1 MSNKIY
7 FLIDCNAC
15 FCSIET
21 SFRPDL
27 LGRPVVVLSNN
38 DGSIIARNALAKRLT
53 KMGQPYFQVRG
64 LLRQHGAAVFSS
76 NFELYGDMSRRVME
90 ILQIEL
96 GDVTPYSIDE
106 AFADLS
112 SYSGDLLALANRTQ
126 ANVLRCTGI
135 GTGIGISSTYTLAK
149 LASYAAKRWTKTNG
163 IVDLTDS
170 ERAER
175 LMKITP
181 VQEVWGVGRKYL
193 SSLNKI
199 GIQTAWDLANANPVI
214 IAKRFSVVLE
224 RTVLELNGISAIR
237 LDSVSKEKQQ
247 ICVSKSFG
255 EKQINLNVV
264 STALAQYVAIAH
276 RRLTGQQSEC
286 GRIKVFLTTGSH
298 SNERFYNSA
307 ELAIKPYTDSLS
319 LLTKAAIS
327 TLERIWLNGYQ
338 FSKVGVIFNDL
349 RSISVTT
356 PDLFLTNQQNN
367 NEALK
372 RLIVES
378 ASKYGAGA
386 LKTARSISTLNK
398 TWKPRAQYK
407 SPCYTTNISEL
418 LVVQCR

>member
-1 MSNKIY
+1 M
-7 FLIDCNAC
+7 
-15 FCSIET
+15 
-21 SFRPDL
+21 
-27 LGRPVVVLSNN
+27 
-38 DGSIIARNALAKRLT
+38 
-53 KMGQPYFQVRG
+53 
-64 LLRQHGAAVFSS
+64 
-76 NFELYGDMSRRVME
+76 
-90 ILQIEL
+90 
-96 GDVTPYSIDE
+96 
-106 AFADLS
+106 
-112 SYSGDLLALANRTQ
+112 
-126 ANVLRCTGI
+126 LRCTGI